1 MQPVFSGSKVNV
13 IMTLL
18 ILTGRNKSP
27 FVDENRALKTGRC
40 RSLYNGKGSVFFSYK
55 FVLIKNTGD

>member
-18 ILTGRNKSP
+18 TLAGRNNSP
-27 FVDENRALKTGRC
+27 FVDENRAFNTRDVADRC
-40 RSLYNGKGSVFFSYK
+40 ITEKAVFFSYK
-55 FVLIKNTGD
+55 FVLI